1 MLKNKVKAKLSK
13 GQCVYGTMMQEVTT
27 PTAAQVFERAGY
39 DFFMLDCEH
48 GAYNQGTVREILR
61 VARLEGIC
69 PLVRIR
75 SLDYSLVAGYLDAGA
90 MGIMLPRIEHSKE
103 TQLLVDFMKYPP
115 IGVRGLSSDAP
126 HSDYNFGDLEEFIHW
141 QDTNTI
147 AIAQIERKLAIE
159 NLEEILSVPG
169 IDAALIGPE
178 DLSLSYGVPG
188 QTNHPIVKEAI
199 SEVIETCAKLGITA
213 GIHMD
218 NIDRLLE
225 WRDKGMQMLMYNSD
239 LGFLIEGAK
248 SGLTALKSNEDSQP

>member
-1 MLKNKVKAKLSK
+1 
-13 GQCVYGTMMQEVTT
+13 
-27 PTAAQVFERAGY
+27 
-39 DFFMLDCEH
+39 MLDCEH

-225 WRDKGMQMLMYNSD
+225 WRDEGMQMLMYNSD